1 MDSKEEGKINFFI
14 DRNQDNMLEDL
25 ATIVAIPS
33 VFSNDKKPFGIN
45 NIEVLK
51 QISKLFMRES
61 IPKFRQ
67 LLRLCTIW

>member
-33 VFSNDKKPFGIN
+33 VLVMIKS
-45 NIEVLK
+45 
-51 QISKLFMRES
+51 
-61 IPKFRQ
+61 
-67 LLRLCTIW
+67 LLE